1 MQWLKSGYWSIPLE
15 NEPKL
20 QNQNQIAVKKTTLIW
35 RNLVT
40 MSIHIVR
47 TPPFIKGAMRFFK
60 TACKEDGKFLLEMR
74 EKPEMGGGEGEVVGF
89 VIGRWEIVKVSLA
102 FPS

>member
-1 MQWLKSGYWSIPLE
+1 
-15 NEPKL
+15 
-20 QNQNQIAVKKTTLIW
+20 
-35 RNLVT
+35 
-40 MSIHIVR
+40 
-47 TPPFIKGAMRFFK
+47 MRFFK